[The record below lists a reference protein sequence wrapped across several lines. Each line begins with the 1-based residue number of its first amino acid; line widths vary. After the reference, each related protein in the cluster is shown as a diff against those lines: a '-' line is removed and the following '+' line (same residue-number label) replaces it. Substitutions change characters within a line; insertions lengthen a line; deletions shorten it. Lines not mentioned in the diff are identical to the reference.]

1 MKTEFTLPDDTTISY
16 TRTFAAPAER
26 VWQAC
31 TDPQVVRT
39 WMLGPSEDTTFEVC
53 DMDIR
58 EGGSFRWVWL
68 DPDERL
74 EIYGDVL
81 EVDAPRRLV
90 TTEQMGGT
98 DWPPTHN
105 VVELTEQD
113 GRTVLTGNIRYPSK
127 EARDGAY
134 ASGMADGMDVSFAR
148 LDEAA

>member
-26 VWQAC
+26 VWQAY

-68 DPDERL
+68 DPDGRL

-90 TTEQMGGT
+90 TTEQMGGA

-113 GRTVLTGNIRYPSK
+113 GRTVLTGTIRYPSK

>member
-68 DPDERL
+68 DPDGRL

-98 DWPPTHN
+98 DWRPTHN

-113 GRTVLTGNIRYPSK
+113 GRTVLTGTIRYPSK

>member
-53 DMDIR
+53 DMD
-58 EGGSFRWVWL
+58 
-68 DPDERL
+68 
-74 EIYGDVL
+74 
-81 EVDAPRRLV
+81 DAPRRLV
-90 TTEQMGGT
+90 TTEQMGGA

-113 GRTVLTGNIRYPSK
+113 GRTVLTGTIRYPSK

>member
-68 DPDERL
+68 DPDGRL

-98 DWPPTHN
+98 DRPPTHN

-113 GRTVLTGNIRYPSK
+113 GRTVLTGTIRYPSK

>member
-39 WMLGPSEDTTFEVC
+39 WMLGPSKDTTFEVC

-68 DPDERL
+68 DPDGRL

-90 TTEQMGGT
+90 TTEQMGGA

-113 GRTVLTGNIRYPSK
+113 GRTVLTGTIRYPSK